1 VAQGPANIL
10 TAAVWPTVDAAD
22 WGGPRLPE
30 DLRLLR
36 ASLLYADRV
45 ELIIT
50 LSGLLALRLVVPHP
64 GIYFKSFVRWELLTE
79 LLADH
84 FGLPN
89 AAERADA
96 FRAVCPSADIVER
109 AASEIKAVYEAG
121 ALTLPIGLEREGFV
135 ADARV
140 AYGEEWA
147 DDPNVVPALSA
158 RTRWPSRALEE
169 VIPRRQ
175 WEGALATTLAS
186 DVDCFPDASIDVL
199 LDVRERITGARVHFT
214 AAVAQAATEL
224 TDADPPDERLEMV
237 VNDVRRRVIEP
248 ALDDLRESLTALGAR
263 RTLLRL
269 ASNRVTTAGAGASL
283 ALAAGAGGPLAG
295 LRTLVQG
302 AVAAPI
308 VAAAAEELN
317 FRLEVK
323 QALRLQ
329 PYWLLRE
336 AAAHIRPS

>member
-1 VAQGPANIL
+1 M

-22 WGGPRLPE
+22 WVGPRLPE

-36 ASLLYADRV
+36 ASILYTDRV
-45 ELIIT
+45 ELIT
-50 LSGLLALRLVVPHP
+50 LSGLLARRLALPDSDV
-64 GIYFKSFVRWELLTE
+64 YFKRAVRWELLTE

-84 FGLPN
+84 FGMPN

-96 FRAVCPSADIVER
+96 FRAVCPGADIVDR
-109 AASEIKAVYEAG
+109 AASEIRAVDEAC

-140 AYGEEWA
+140 AYGDDWA
-147 DDPNVVPALSA
+147 DDPNVIPALSA

-169 VIPRRQ
+169 VVSRRQ

-214 AAVAQAATEL
+214 AAIAQAAAEL
-224 TDADPPDERLEMV
+224 TDADPPDERLGMV
-237 VNDVRRRVIEP
+237 VNDLRRRLVDP
-248 ALDDLRESLTALGAR
+248 ALDDMRESLHALGAR

-269 ASNRVTTAGAGASL
+269 ASNRVTTAGVGASL
-283 ALAAGAGGPLAG
+283 ALAGGAGGPLAG
-295 LRTLVQG
+295 LRALVQG

-317 FRLEVK
+317 FRSEVK

-329 PYWLLRE
+329 PFWLLRE
-336 AAAHIRPS
+336 AAAHIRPCRDP